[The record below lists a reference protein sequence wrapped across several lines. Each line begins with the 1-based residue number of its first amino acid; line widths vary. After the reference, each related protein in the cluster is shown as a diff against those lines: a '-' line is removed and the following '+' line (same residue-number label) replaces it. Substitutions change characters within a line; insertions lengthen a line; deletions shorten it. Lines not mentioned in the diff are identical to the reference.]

1 MINSVRQTVLAIA
14 NKHQFG
20 YITPADFNLYAKQA
34 QLDIFEDYFYRY
46 NQWVVRQNQRNSGTG
61 YADILKNLEEV
72 IDNFSVESPMNNQGN
87 TYTLPNDYY
96 LINKV
101 VVKTNLLST
110 GTSTS
115 ETSNTLTQSDAT
127 FVSQGVFPGDL
138 ISVLKD
144 GVVYDTLV
152 SNVTETTITTP
163 LGFNWNEDS
172 SLQFAVYRSN
182 NFKESEKLSHTKITM
197 LNSSNLTSPDLTFP
211 VHTQSSNVITSH
223 PEAISNIGQL
233 KAQYIRKPKDPNWTY
248 VSVGG
253 NAMYDIGNIN
263 HQDLEIPA
271 TDEPLIISKILKYIG
286 ISIREADVYNAAEK
300 AETKEQQKQG

>member
-61 YADILKNLEEV
+61 YADVLKNLEEV

-87 TYTLPNDYY
+87 AYTLPNDYY

-101 VVKTNLLST
+101 VVKTNLLVT
-110 GTSTS
+110 GTTTS
-115 ETSNTLTQSDAT
+115 ETATVLTQTGAT
-127 FVSQGVFPGDL
+127 FVSQGVFSGDL

-144 GVVYDTLV
+144 GVVYDTIV
-152 SNVTETTITTP
+152 SSVTETTITTP
-163 LGFNWNEDS
+163 SGFDWNDSS
-172 SLQFAVYRSN
+172 SLQFAVYRAN
-182 NFKESEKLSHTKITM
+182 KLKESEKLSHTKITM
-197 LNSSNLTSPDLTFP
+197 LNASNLTSPDLTFP
-211 VHTQSSNVITSH
+211 VHTQSSNLITSH
-223 PEAISNIGQL
+223 PSTINNIGQL

-248 VSVGG
+248 VALGES
-253 NAMYDIGNIN
+253 AMYDAGNVN

-286 ISIREADVYNAAEK
+286 ISIREADVYNAANES
-300 AETKEQQKQG
+300 ESKEQQKQG